1 MASTAE
7 KRGKRPSTSQS
18 DDNGGYITFSL
29 ADQGKRDWQGGDFIS
44 CVTCQARKV
53 KCDRVRPNCGWC
65 EKNGRQCSYSKK
77 QRPGPKPGSGQDIAD
92 KVLRL
97 ESVVQL
103 LSKQLE
109 DHICVQRSIE
119 STSNTSQSPRV
130 PDSSDTSGPVASRT
144 PVVGE
149 NRISWLSQVTLSEQT
164 LPSQE
169 ARDTTPKYPNETYV
183 RAFTPV
189 TPLILPSLSTVQVGW
204 PIETV
209 EPELP
214 PPEQLYVLVDLYFK
228 HINTWIPMLDR
239 VMTFD
244 ILSQA
249 WIPEESDR
257 VLLHAIVFV
266 SLRFSRDPSHTADV
280 RDMYRVQLKR
290 RVQLYGL
297 EHSNIRT
304 TQSLVLLTVD
314 MLGTTHSPETSNMV
328 ALITQ
333 SVLNFRLGFEVGHS
347 VSASSQAA
355 SSVIRSRLLQPPMSW
370 IENEERRR
378 LFWVVYSMDRY
389 TTLGTHSRFAIDE
402 KTARR
407 RLPCRYDLFSEDRLV
422 ETRWPRWDEFPG
434 HIEEDTNQNA
444 ANLGSYSYHC
454 ELLKL
459 MSQIHEFFQVPL
471 DINSQTE
478 INNWRSRYSELDQCL
493 SIWLRSLPGEYS
505 EISQFCHSDTKS
517 KISNWIILQTAFV
530 VAVIHLH
537 APAAYPSESSALFRP
552 SYDAMQKCLG
562 AVASL
567 KELTLDVVNTD
578 MLDLLGPG
586 FALAMGIAIRLLL
599 VHASVDGHTLDS
611 NIFFF
616 MDTLRQLG
624 NYWPVATRYWE
635 MMDPVIRDS
644 GSSIATRV
652 NNMRRSAYTLQH
664 SLFEDVNARDPVSG
678 RGELTP
684 DELLSLDIFGT
695 FNYPYVRSRKPSS
708 PLQNLPRIGAFDR
721 SDLRHDWSP
730 H

>member
-1 MASTAE
+1 MATSDT
-7 KRGKRPSTSQS
+7 RGKRPSTSQS

-29 ADQGKRDWQGGDFIS
+29 ADQGKREWQGGDFIS

-53 KCDRVRPNCGWC
+53 KCDRVRPSCGWC
-65 EKNGRQCSYSKK
+65 EKNNRPCSYSKK
-77 QRPGPKPGSGQDIAD
+77 QRPGPKPGSGQDLAD
-92 KVLRL
+92 KVFRL

-109 DHICVQRSIE
+109 DHICVRNSIE
-119 STSNTSQSPRV
+119 SGSNTSLSPQVLQDRTEK
-130 PDSSDTSGPVASRT
+130 PGPVA
-144 PVVGE
+144 PAGE
-149 NRISWLSQVTLSEQT
+149 PNKISWLSQVTLSDQT
-164 LPSQE
+164 QPSQV
-169 ARDTTPKYPNETYV
+169 ARDTTPQYPNETYV

-189 TPLILPSLSTVQVGW
+189 TPLISPSLSTTVGW
-204 PIETV
+204 PSETV
-209 EPELP
+209 EPDLP

-239 VMTFD
+239 VTTFD

-249 WIPEESDR
+249 WIPDESDR

-266 SLRFSRDPSHTADV
+266 SLRFSRDPGHTTEVQDT
-280 RDMYRVQLKR
+280 YRSRLKR

-297 EHSNIRT
+297 ENSNIRT
-304 TQSLVLLTVD
+304 IQSMVLLTVD
-314 MLGTTHSPETSNMV
+314 MLGTSHSPETSNMV

-333 SVLNFRLGFEVGHS
+333 SILNFRLGFELGHS
-347 VSASSQAA
+347 INASSQMNT
-355 SSVIRSRLLQPPMSW
+355 SVLRSRLLPPAGSW

-389 TTLGTHSRFAIDE
+389 TTLGTYSRFAIDE
-402 KTARR
+402 RAARR
-407 RLPCRYDLFSEDRLV
+407 RLPCRYDLFSEDRAV
-422 ETRWPRWDEFPG
+422 ETRWPRWDEFRG
-434 HIEEDTNQNA
+434 TVEEDTNQNA

-454 ELLKL
+454 ELLKI
-459 MSQIHEFFQVPL
+459 MSQTHEFLQVPL
-471 DINSQTE
+471 DIVSQAD
-478 INNWRSRYSELDQCL
+478 IDRWRSRYSELDQWL

-537 APAAYPSESSALFRP
+537 APAAYPSESSVLFRP

-586 FALAMGIAIRLLL
+586 FALAMWIATRLLL
-599 VHASVDGHTLDS
+599 VHASVEGHTLDS

-616 MDTLRQLG
+616 LDTLRQLG
-624 NYWPVATRYWE
+624 KYWPAATRYWE
-635 MMDPVIRDS
+635 MLNPVIRESDPS
-644 GSSIATRV
+644 VASRV
-652 NNMRRSAYTLQH
+652 SEMRRTAYALQR
-664 SLFEDVNARDPVSG
+664 SMFEDVHGRDSVPM
-678 RGELTP
+678 REELTP
-684 DELLSLDIFGT
+684 NELLSLDIFGT
-695 FNYPYVRSRKPSS
+695 FNYPYVRSRKPTNS
-708 PLQNLPRIGAFDR
+708 LQSLPGIEAFNR
-721 SDLRHDWSP
+721 SDTRHDWSP

>member
-1 MASTAE
+1 MSTSE
-7 KRGKRPSTSQS
+7 KRSKRPSTSQS

-29 ADQGKRDWQGGDFIS
+29 ADQGKREWQGGDFIS

-53 KCDRVRPNCGWC
+53 KCDRVRPSCGWC

-77 QRPGPKPGSGQDIAD
+77 QRPGPKPGSGHDLAE
-92 KVLRL
+92 KVSRL

-109 DHICVQRSIE
+109 DHICVRSSIE
-119 STSNTSQSPRV
+119 SGSTASQSPQV
-130 PDSSDTSGPVASRT
+130 PERRAHDVLPPT
-144 PVVGE
+144 PSVGE
-149 NRISWLSQVTLSEQT
+149 GNKLSWLSQVTLSDQT
-164 LPSQE
+164 QPDQV
-169 ARDTTPKYPNETYV
+169 ARDTTPKYQNETYV

-189 TPLILPSLSTVQVGW
+189 TPHISPSLNTTVGW
-204 PIETV
+204 QSETV

-239 VMTFD
+239 VITFD
-244 ILSQA
+244 ILSRQ
-249 WIPEESDR
+249 WVPDESDR

-266 SLRFSRDPSHTADV
+266 SLRFSRDPTHTPEV
-280 RDMYRVQLKR
+280 RELYRRSLKR
-290 RVQLYGL
+290 RVQMYSLD
-297 EHSNIRT
+297 HSNIRT
-304 TQSLVLLTVD
+304 IQSMVLLTVD
-314 MLGTTHSPETSNMV
+314 MLGTSHCPETSNMV
-328 ALITQ
+328 AMITQ
-333 SVLNFRLGFEVGHS
+333 SILNFRLGFELGHS
-347 VSASSQAA
+347 VNSSGQATT
-355 SSVIRSRLLQPPMSW
+355 SVLRSRLLPPPSSW

-389 TTLGTHSRFAIDE
+389 TTLGSHSRFGIDE

-407 RLPCRYDLFSEDRLV
+407 RLPCRYDLFSEDRHV
-422 ETRWPRWDEFPG
+422 ETRWPRWDEFHG
-434 HIEEDTNQNA
+434 DVQEDTNQNA

-454 ELLKL
+454 ELLKI
-459 MSQIHEFFQVPL
+459 MSQTHEFLQISL
-471 DINSQTE
+471 DINSQAD
-478 INNWRSRYSELDQCL
+478 IDQWRQRYSELDQWL

-530 VAVIHLH
+530 VAIIHLH
-537 APAAYPSESSALFRP
+537 APAAYPSETSVLFRP

-586 FALAMGIAIRLLL
+586 FALAMWIATRLLL
-599 VHASVDGHTLDS
+599 IHASVEGHTLDS

-624 NYWPVATRYWE
+624 KYWSIATTYWE
-635 MMDPVIRDS
+635 LLDPVIRES
-644 GSSIATRV
+644 ERV
-652 NNMRRSAYTLQH
+652 GEMRRSAYTLQQ
-664 SLFEDVNARDPVSG
+664 SLYNDVNARDPVST
-678 RGELTP
+678 REELTP
-684 DELLSLDIFGT
+684 TELLSLDIFGT
-695 FNYPYVRSRKPSS
+695 FNYPYVRTSTTPVTSIRS
-708 PLQNLPRIGAFDR
+708 LPRIEAFNR
-721 SDLRHDWSP
+721 GPAAGNNWSP
-730 H
+730 Q

>member
-1 MASTAE
+1 MATPE
-7 KRGKRPSTSQS
+7 NRGKRPKSTSHS
-18 DDNGGYITFSL
+18 DDNSGYITFSL
-29 ADQGKRDWQGGDFIS
+29 ADKGKREWQGGDFIS

-77 QRPGPKPGSGQDIAD
+77 QRPGPKPGSSQDLAD
-92 KVLRL
+92 KVFRL
-97 ESVVQL
+97 ENVVQL

-109 DHICVQRSIE
+109 NHICVQKSIE
-119 STSNTSQSPRV
+119 TSSDASHSPHGQESSTS
-130 PDSSDTSGPVASRT
+130 SGPVAPRSSAAED
-144 PVVGE
+144 E
-149 NRISWLSQVTLSEQT
+149 NRIPWLSQVTLSEQT
-164 LPSQE
+164 LPNQVV
-169 ARDTTPKYPNETYV
+169 RDTTPKYRNETYV

-189 TPLILPSLSTVQVGW
+189 TPLVTPSLSTTVGW
-204 PIETV
+204 PSETV

-228 HINTWIPMLDR
+228 HINTWVPMLDR
-239 VMTFD
+239 LTTFD
-244 ILSQA
+244 ILSQT
-249 WIPEESDR
+249 WIPNESDR
-257 VLLHAIVFV
+257 VLLHAIVLV
-266 SLRFSRDPSHTADV
+266 SLRFSQDPGHTAEV
-280 RDMYRVQLKR
+280 RNMYRIQLKR
-290 RVQLYGL
+290 RVQLFGL

-304 TQSLVLLTVD
+304 IQSMVLLTVD
-314 MLGTTHSPETSNMV
+314 MLGTSHSPETSNMV

-333 SVLNFRLGFEVGHS
+333 SILNFRLGFEVGHS
-347 VSASSQAA
+347 VGASSQAPSTA
-355 SSVIRSRLLQPPMSW
+355 IRSRLLNPPISW

-389 TTLGTHSRFAIDE
+389 TTLGTYSRFAIDE

-407 RLPCRYDLFSEDRLV
+407 RLPCRYDLFSEDRHV
-422 ETRWPRWDEFPG
+422 ETRWPRWDDS
-434 HIEEDTNQNA
+434 HDHVEEDTVQNA

-454 ELLKL
+454 ELLKI
-459 MSQIHEFFQVPL
+459 MSQTHEFLEVPL
-471 DINSQTE
+471 NIDSQHD
-478 INNWRSRYSELDQCL
+478 INNWRSRYSELDQNL

-537 APAAYPSESSALFRP
+537 APVAYPSESSALFRP

-586 FALAMGIAIRLLL
+586 FALAMWIAIRLLL
-599 VHASVDGHTLDS
+599 IHASVESHILDS

-624 NYWPVATRYWE
+624 KYWPVATRYWE
-635 MMDPVIRDS
+635 LLDPLIRETNPAV
-644 GSSIATRV
+644 ATRV
-652 NNMRRSAYTLQH
+652 SEMRRSAYSLQW
-664 SLFEDVNARDPVSG
+664 SLYEDGNARGSVSS
-678 RGELTP
+678 RGELTS

-695 FNYPYVRSRKPSS
+695 FNYPYVQSRRPALS
-708 PLQNLPRIGAFDR
+708 LQSLPRIEAFDR
-721 SDLRHDWSP
+721 SDPRHDWSP
-730 H
+730 R